1 MPNFVAMVLLT
12 ILLAKRVPTLSDASV
27 SESKTSDQIGTIE
40 DTPDKGEL
48 PLWYKH
54 AIKEIAYYLRAH
66 KFNEYDRRYNR
77 AEEQAERTNYQHFPK
92 PPLRSLH
99 WEVLKHC
106 DISFINCVDY
116 LWKKLRKVALRRQD
130 DTSVVAQEN
139 HWSVN
144 SIQVKQVEEECRK
157 LRKIDD
163 TASDPFEG
171 PLERFQWRS
180 TASFFMCWYTMNE
193 LPYLSNL
200 DEYCDNFADCLDNS
214 TGVSNGDQRGNNEVP
229 FACAQYSFCPD
240 PCCPYKHLSKGESC
254 WDKEKN
260 PCLQENPA
268 GQRECG
274 FHRVENRDFSDMI
287 LNRWNITCQCPEKGY
302 VWSSIYGICVDLDE
316 CSESK
321 LHTCH
326 GEGQACLNMPGSYSC
341 VCKWGFFHDKVH
353 DKCVASEAISK
364 IKLSS
369 KEMKESTDKPSK
381 WRAFMRA
388 VLNVIG
394 RPSREDQT

>member
-1 MPNFVAMVLLT
+1 MALLMV
-12 ILLAKRVPTLSDASV
+12 ILGKRVPTLSSTST
-27 SESKTSDQIGTIE
+27 SEAKTSDQIDIIE
-40 DTPDKGEL
+40 DMPDKGEL

-77 AEEQAERTNYQHFPK
+77 AEEQAERTNYQQFPK

-99 WEVLKHC
+99 WEVLKYC
-106 DISFINCVDY
+106 DLSFIICVDY

-130 DTSVVAQEN
+130 DTAVVAQEN
-139 HWSVN
+139 QWSLD
-144 SIQVKQVEEECRK
+144 SAQVKQVEEECQK
-157 LRKIDD
+157 LRKIED
-163 TASDPFEG
+163 AIADPFEG

-180 TASFFMCWYTMNE
+180 TASFFMCWHTMNE
-193 LPYLSNL
+193 IPHLSYL
-200 DEYCDNFADCLDNS
+200 DEFCDNFAVCLGNS
-214 TGVSNGDQRGNNEVP
+214 TAASNGDQRGNNQVP

-287 LNRWNITCQCPEKGY
+287 LNRWNITCKCQEKGY
-302 VWSSIYGICVDLDE
+302 IWSSIYGICVDLDE

-341 VCKWGFFHDKVH
+341 VCKWGFFHDKTQ
-353 DKCVASEAISK
+353 DKCIVSESISK
-364 IKLSS
+364 IKLTS
-369 KEMKESTDKPSK
+369 KEISTNKTSK
-381 WRAFMRA
+381 WKAFMRA
-388 VLNVIG
+388 ILSVIG
-394 RPSREDQT
+394 RSSKEGQT